1 VLIVDKAEAVRV
13 GYIKVVKPYNL
24 EKSKALVVG
33 FVGVVVK
40 LHLRTL

>member
-1 VLIVDKAEAVRV
+1 MLVINKAEAVRV

-24 EKSKALVVG
+24 EKSKALIISFISVVI
-33 FVGVVVK
+33 K